1 MLNDEIS
8 LEQIA
13 KIVTGDNDIKIIDD
27 TIKPEYKCDCSREK
41 IEKGLIA
48 IGEKELQDIIN
59 TDGKAETVCKF
70 CNNK

>member
-41 IEKGLIA
+41 KEKKRTYSYWRKKNYKI
-48 IGEKELQDIIN
+48 
-59 TDGKAETVCKF
+59 
-70 CNNK
+70 

>member
-41 IEKGLIA
+41 NRKKDL
-48 IGEKELQDIIN
+48 
-59 TDGKAETVCKF
+59 
-70 CNNK
+70 